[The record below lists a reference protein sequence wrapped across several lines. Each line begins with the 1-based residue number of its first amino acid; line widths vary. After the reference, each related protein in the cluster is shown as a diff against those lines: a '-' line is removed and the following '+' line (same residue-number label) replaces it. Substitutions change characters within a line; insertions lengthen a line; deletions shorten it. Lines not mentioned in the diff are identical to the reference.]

1 MKTGIKN
8 SINALWY
15 SHPRVAIAVTLLL
28 INLAVIFLFTAIL
41 SIVSG
46 AAFFDELAYIFTF
59 TMSSDGVYD
68 FVNNADDL
76 ACFIIK
82 ILLAIIQMVIFSG
95 ALIGFTTDVLESTID
110 NRMNNVGK
118 LNLSNHYVIL
128 NWSSIGPRVIYDL
141 SFLDGNKNIVI
152 LANRPREEIITS
164 IESVFTENR
173 RKIKNVRFFVKEGDP
188 MSAKMLSD
196 ISLDRAKYIGVLLSD
211 VDNDGEHSMS
221 NKDLSAIKTLFTMM
235 NVNENANIV
244 VEVEENDTLEK
255 IERVA
260 AVVNPEL
267 SKRVIAFSHNSV
279 VGHILGRAIVNPL
292 YNDVYHELLSYEGVE
307 FYGIEPCDLE
317 EALYKYNDCIP
328 VINYDDD
335 DAIDENGDRAADQ
348 LYILSDNAQTLGVRH
363 HSRSF
368 VKPLVY
374 REALEREEFTV
385 FVMSKDG
392 DSRFVEEELNLFA
405 KADGL
410 DIKYRSYIY
419 ADGVS
424 GLLEDLKNTK
434 GHKKILLLSTSK
446 EESVNQDT
454 EVFIAALDLKLSAQ
468 LDDDTCVYAEVMNP
482 TNTGALQN
490 LGVVS
495 VVVSNKIISLFMV
508 QLLTH
513 PASKKFYRDLISTND
528 GVGNDAIDLAVV
540 KVKEVLELN
549 DGEYIDFGCRSELVQ
564 SFYIA
569 SGKTK
574 MCLGVKKVGGDSVQ
588 FLCEGMDEDELI
600 RLYPDDELILAVY

>member
-1 MKTGIKN
+1 MKTKIKN

-15 SHPRVAIAVTLLL
+15 AHPRVAIAVTLLL

-41 SIVSG
+41 SLISG

-59 TMSSDGVYD
+59 TMSSDGIYD
-68 FVNNADDL
+68 FVNSSDDL
-76 ACFIIK
+76 ACFIVK
-82 ILLAIIQMVIFSG
+82 IVLAIMQMVIFSG
-95 ALIGFTTDVLESTID
+95 ALIGFTTDVLQSTID

-152 LANRPREEIITS
+152 LADKPREDIITS

-173 RKIKNVRFFVKEGDP
+173 QKIKNIRFFVKEGDP

-196 ISLDRAKYIGVLLSD
+196 ISLDKAKYIGILLSD
-211 VDNDGEHSMS
+211 VENDGEHSMS

-235 NVNENANIV
+235 NVNKDANIV

-255 IERVA
+255 IESLASVI
-260 AVVNPEL
+260 NPEL
-267 SKRVIAFSHNSV
+267 AKRVIAFSHNSV

-335 DAIDENGDRAADQ
+335 DMVDENGEKAADQ
-348 LYILSDNAQTLGVRH
+348 LYILSDNAETLGVRPAP
-363 HSRSF
+363 RSF
-368 VKPLVY
+368 VKPLPY
-374 REALEREEFTV
+374 REKLERESFTV
-385 FVMSKDG
+385 FVVSKDG
-392 DSRFVEEELNLFA
+392 DARFVEEELNQFA
-405 KADGL
+405 KTDGL
-410 DIKYRSYIY
+410 EISYKSYIY
-419 ADGVS
+419 ADGVAPI
-424 GLLEDLKNTK
+424 LDDIDKTK
-434 GHKKILLLSTSK
+434 GHKKILLLSTAK

-454 EVFIAALDLKLSAQ
+454 EVFIAALDLKLSGR
-468 LDDDTCVYAEVMNP
+468 LGDDTRVYAEVINP

-528 GVGNDAIDLAVV
+528 GIGNDAIDLAIV
-540 KVKEVLELN
+540 KAKEVLEF
-549 DGEYIDFGCRSELVQ
+549 GSEYIDFSCQSELVQ
-564 SFYIA
+564 SFFIA
-569 SGKTK
+569 SDRTK
-574 MCLGVKKVGGDSVQ
+574 MCLGVKKTDSDSVQ
-588 FLCEGMDEDELI
+588 FLCDSMDKEENI
-600 RLYPDDELILAVY
+600 RLYPDDELVLAVY